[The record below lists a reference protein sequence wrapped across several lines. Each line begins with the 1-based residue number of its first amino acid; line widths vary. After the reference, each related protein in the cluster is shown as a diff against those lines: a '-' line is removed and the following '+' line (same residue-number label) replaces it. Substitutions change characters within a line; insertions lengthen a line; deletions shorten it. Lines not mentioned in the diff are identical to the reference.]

1 MSTIKQAKLD
11 ELWRLSAIQAGRKI
25 DLPENPGDK
34 EEYIQLL
41 TEFMET
47 SADQCQFL
55 EAESAKQKIDQL
67 KGNLNSQKKTELI
80 DKHHTE

>member
-34 EEYIQLL
+34 EEYI
-41 TEFMET
+41 
-47 SADQCQFL
+47 
-55 EAESAKQKIDQL
+55 
-67 KGNLNSQKKTELI
+67 
-80 DKHHTE
+80 